1 MTGYR
6 KRIIV
11 QITVLV
17 LALAVLAGVGYLLR
31 FVRYQQ
37 AIDRLSASES
47 IVLEQVPDGTY
58 TGECDTDFIYARV
71 AVTVKQGIMT
81 KIELLEHRNERGA
94 PAERILQ
101 DMVEQQS
108 METDTVTGA
117 TNSCRVIKQ
126 AVVNALLGPLSYA

>member
-1 MTGYR
+1 MKGYR
-6 KRIIV
+6 KRIIL

-17 LALAVLAGVGYLLR
+17 LALMVLAGVGYMLR
-31 FVRYQQ
+31 FMRYQQ
-37 AIDRLSASES
+37 TIESLSTSEC
-47 IVLEQVPDGTY
+47 IALERVPDGTY
-58 TGECDTDFIYARV
+58 TGECDADFIYARV
-71 AVTVKQGIMT
+71 AVTVKQGAMT

-108 METDTVTGA
+108 LETDTVTGA

-126 AVVNALLGPLSYA
+126 AVENALLGPLS